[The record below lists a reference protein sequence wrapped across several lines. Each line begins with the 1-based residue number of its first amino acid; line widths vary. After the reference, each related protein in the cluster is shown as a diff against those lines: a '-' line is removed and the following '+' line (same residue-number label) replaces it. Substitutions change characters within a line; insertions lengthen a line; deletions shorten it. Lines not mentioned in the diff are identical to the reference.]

1 MNAGQALDLDMIL
14 DRKRDRAR
22 VLVSEHWIELDDV
35 ASHLKGLSH
44 ALRVH
49 ALRAVRKDSRAAQNS
64 VNRRPYLKRNKAFS
78 GPGRRSHKRMVEG
91 VPLGA
96 CSASLNG
103 TVA

>member
-1 MNAGQALDLDMIL
+1 MIL
-14 DRKRDRAR
+14 DRKRDRAL

-49 ALRAVRKDSRAAQNS
+49 ALRAVRKGSKAAQNS
-64 VNRRPYLKRNKAFS
+64 VDRLPYMKRKQAFS
-78 GPGRRSHKRMVEG
+78 RPLRRSHKRMVEG
-91 VPLGA
+91 MPLGA